1 MTMKYLTI
9 QQAAE
14 ALAVSE
20 DTIRRMLPKL
30 GAVDL
35 TAGRG
40 GKRLIRIPE
49 TAITKYLRECVILP
63 PLEIRRRKRA

>member
-1 MTMKYLTI
+1 MGRLMTI

-14 ALAVSE
+14 LLSVSE
-20 DTIRRMLPKL
+20 DTIRRILPKL

-35 TAGRG
+35 AGGRG

-49 TAITKYLRECVILP
+49 TALNKYLRECEILP
-63 PLEIRRRKRA
+63 PLTIKRRKRA